1 MSGIP
6 AGLGADYQV
15 KGVLGAGA
23 TGTVYR
29 AYQEFMDR
37 EVALKQLSPALTADP
52 VFRERFRAEA
62 EIMALLDNEHC
73 VRVFDYFQR
82 DDSDYLVTELIDGA
96 SLRQLVN
103 HGGLLTPEQALGV
116 LKGALQGLEHAH
128 GLGLVHRDI
137 KPENV
142 LLDGEGTS
150 KLADF
155 GLAVTATGPGAA
167 GGMPVGSPAYMS
179 PESVGGGEVDARSD
193 LYSAGAVL
201 FELLTGRPPYV
212 ADSGLAVMRMHREA
226 PVPNPHDVTGYLG
239 PEVSGLVMGSMAK
252 DPADRPQTA
261 TQMLAALET
270 AATEAYG
277 PEWETRSSLKKRVAA
292 TVAAGLGL
300 LATTALAGAAAGAA
314 AIGSAATASAAGGV
328 LGSWVIAG
336 GIATLALVGGAI
348 GAFALGLG
356 PFAHHAPGP
365 IVAIV
370 SPSPSDVLLS
380 PTPDV
385 SPSPTDTPSPS
396 PEPSP
401 SPSPAPTTTTTTTMT
416 SKTTTKTTAP
426 PPPPPPPPPPGPIT
440 VSQVRAFFEICNSSG
455 NNCVDPVTSAPNHPI
470 DASPYNSF
478 ASRYQVGA
486 CDSRTVKIWDVYRWS
501 YPGAA
506 GTNTP
511 VYVNWSGDKYV
522 GATDTTVNDRYTSA
536 SLPSGQSGSH
546 DPMVS
551 TPEYGPP
558 SVAAPKGG
566 TVTFYLSWT
575 NPNDGTTPKAPLSYT
590 FYWGCG

>member
-6 AGLGADYQV
+6 AGLGTDYQV
-15 KGVLGAGA
+15 KGVLGTGA

-37 EVALKQLSPALTADP
+37 EVAVKELSPALTADP

-62 EIMALLDNEHC
+62 EIMASLDNEHC

-82 DDSDYLVTELIDGA
+82 DESDYLVTELIDGA
-96 SLRQLVN
+96 SLRELVN

-137 KPENV
+137 KPENI

-155 GLAVTATGPGAA
+155 GLAVTANGPGAA

-179 PESVGGGEVDARSD
+179 PEAVGGGDVDARSD

-212 ADSGLAVMRMHREA
+212 ADSGLAVMRMQRDA

-252 DPADRPQTA
+252 DPADRPQSA

-277 PEWETRSSLKKRVAA
+277 PEWETRSSMKKRVAA

-328 LGSWVIAG
+328 LGTWVIAG
-336 GIATLALVGGAI
+336 GIAVLAVVGGGI
-348 GAFALGLG
+348 GAFAFGLG
-356 PFAHHAPGP
+356 PFAHHDPGP
-365 IVAIV
+365 VVAIT
-370 SPSPSDVLLS
+370 SPSPSAVLLS

-385 SPSPTDTPSPS
+385 SPSPTDTPAPT

-401 SPSPAPTTTTTTTMT
+401 SPSPSPSPTTTTTTTTT
-416 SKTTTKTTAP
+416 SRTTTRTTAP
-426 PPPPPPPPPPGPIT
+426 PPPPPPKPGPIT
-440 VSQVRAFFEICNSSG
+440 ISSAAMWMKTTDPTDPTCYATACDAQKYSTAGTAYPLANCNTGYTLSFFEEYPWSFPGPSGTSQTVSVVYSGAYLVTAGTHVINSTTASQPALSSG
-455 NNCVDPVTSAPNHPI
+455 T
-470 DASPYNSF
+470 
-478 ASRYQVGA
+478 
-486 CDSRTVKIWDVYRWS
+486 
-501 YPGAA
+501 
-506 GTNTP
+506 
-511 VYVNWSGDKYV
+511 
-522 GATDTTVNDRYTSA
+522 
-536 SLPSGQSGSH
+536 SGSH
-546 DPMVS
+546 PHSAPATFVLSPDPNAKNHS
-551 TPEYGPP
+551 PTQNHL
-558 SVAAPKGG
+558 
-566 TVTFYLSWT
+566 TLTLRWT
-575 NPNDGTTPKAPLSYT
+575 NPNDGSAGSRSLTYS
-590 FYWGCG
+590 FYWSCG